1 METTTPAQ
9 ARLRDEL
16 FAWAQPRP
24 EVDATLVDELRRE
37 LEDGAVER
45 LRAHGR
51 LEPEELP
58 TGRPQRYA
66 DALFVS
72 KSRLDRLVCDGLYRA
87 ALAEPFR
94 WSRPGAVGTLSHLTI
109 QRDHETRRRW
119 SPEQVVDATWR
130 ATASVP
136 GDGLAA
142 WCNGLDEGEEAAV
155 RQDVEQLL
163 TEHRDIWPQLPSTLH
178 PRFEQSVRVELAGG
192 RVVLLGTPDLTVGR
206 VRDDRARVLVV
217 DFKTGF
223 RRPAQER
230 QELRFY
236 ALLLALKLRQPPF
249 RWASYYVAEGA
260 WDVEDLAEPLLRTA
274 VRRTLDGIDQ
284 ALRLADEDAPERL
297 QAGRWCTFCP
307 RRDGCPEY
315 LSQGD
320 GTLGP

>member
-16 FAWAQPRP
+16 LAWRHPRP
-24 EVDATLVDELRRE
+24 DVDDGVVDELRRE
-37 LEDGAVER
+37 LEDGAVAR

-51 LEPEELP
+51 LGEDDDAA
-58 TGRPQRYA
+58 TRPAGYDGA
-66 DALFVS
+66 VFVS

-94 WSRPGAVGTLSHLTI
+94 WSRAGAVGTLSHLAI
-109 QRDHETRRRW
+109 QHDHELRRRW
-119 SPEQVVDATWR
+119 SPERVVDATWR
-130 ATASVP
+130 AVASRP
-136 GDGLAA
+136 GDGLAS
-142 WCNGLDEGEEAAV
+142 WCNGLDEALEAAV
-155 RQDVEQLL
+155 RQEVEQLL
-163 TEHRDIWPQLPSTLH
+163 TEHRDIWPALPSDLH
-178 PRFEQSVRVELAGG
+178 PRFEQAVRVELAGG
-192 RVVLLGTPDLTVGR
+192 RVVLLGTPDLTLGR

-217 DFKTGF
+217 DFKTGL

-236 ALLLALKLRQPPF
+236 ALLVALKLRQPPF

-260 WDVEDLAEPLLRTA
+260 WDVEDYDPALLRTA
-274 VRRTLDGIDQ
+274 VRRTLDGIEQ
-284 ALRLADEDAPERL
+284 ALRLADDDAEERL
-297 QAGRWCTFCP
+297 RAGRWCTWCP

-315 LSQGD
+315 LSQGA